1 MEMLIPISLFL
12 AIFGIFYLYFTTRN
26 RERLALIEKGVG
38 ADLFVSD
45 KKGKSSSAWRV
56 LTLNTALLAI
66 GIGLGV
72 FLASLITATTA
83 MDEDATYP
91 AMIFL
96 MGGLGLL
103 SAYFIN
109 KREDRKEEEY

>member
-1 MEMLIPISLFL
+1 MEMLIPISMFL

-26 RERLALIEKGVG
+26 RERLALIEKGIG

-45 KKGKSSSAWRV
+45 KRGKASSVWKV

-66 GIGLGV
+66 GIGSGI
-72 FLASLITATTA
+72 FLASLLTATTA

-103 SAYFIN
+103 TAYFIN
-109 KREDRKEEEY
+109 KRESEKEEY